1 MFHRHHTVPDVD
13 RGVIPDNPA
22 NLNPSKIPKNTTAT
36 NPFLFGGANQ
46 RFYARIPT
54 GQRRFYSG
62 DSFEPQEMDNQRAPA
77 RLFGR
82 GSRALVGGKVFKTR
96 KEVKHEFHHPKEF
109 LQ

>member
-1 MFHRHHTVPDVD
+1 MFHRHHTIPDLD

-36 NPFLFGGANQ
+36 NPFLFGGANH
-46 RFYARIPT
+46 RMYARIPT
-54 GQRRFYSG
+54 GQRRYYTG
-62 DSFEPQEMDNQRAPA
+62 DTFEPQISGGKATKET
-77 RLFGR
+77 R
-82 GSRALVGGKVFKTR
+82 GYKARALVGGKVFKTR

>member
-1 MFHRHHTVPDVD
+1 MFHRHHTVPDID

-36 NPFLFGGANQ
+36 NPFLFGGANH
-46 RFYARIPT
+46 RFYAKIPA
-54 GQRRFYSG
+54 GQRRYYSG
-62 DSFEPQEMDNQRAPA
+62 DTFEPQIAGGKATKET
-77 RLFGR
+77 R
-82 GSRALVGGKVFKTR
+82 GYRALVGGKVFKTR